1 MFKPIVMRPSRYLV
15 LFFSTIALGVVIN
28 SCSKGGGGG
37 TTPPPPPPNPC
48 AGVTVT
54 VTATVTNAATGQS
67 NGSITASATGGSG
80 FTFNIN
86 NGAFQ
91 SSGSFPN
98 LAAGTYTIIAKNSN
112 GCTGSAQFTVS
123 TSTPSACSGTAGPL
137 FTAVKTIVQTN
148 CAVSGCHDAQT
159 AQNGINFSVE
169 CTIVAQSASIKARA
183 VDQAGTATQMPQPPR
198 AALSVADRQKI
209 TDWVAAGG
217 GFTN

>member
-1 MFKPIVMRPSRYLV
+1 MFKPIVMRLLKYFL
-15 LFFSTIALGVVIN
+15 LFFSALSLAVVIY

-37 TTPPPPPPNPC
+37 TTPPPPNPC
-48 AGVTVT
+48 TGVTVT
-54 VTATVTNAATGQS
+54 VTGTVTNTATGQS

-91 SSGSFPN
+91 SSGTFNN
-98 LAAGTYTIIAKNSN
+98 LAAGSYTVSAKNSN

-123 TSTPSACSGTAGPL
+123 TSSAGACSGTAGPL
-137 FTAVKTIVQTN
+137 FTAVKSIVQTN

-159 AQNGINFSVE
+159 AQNGINFSIE
-169 CTIVAQSASIKARA
+169 CTIVEQGASIKARA

-209 TDWVAAGG
+209 TDWIAAGG
-217 GFTN
+217 RFTN

>member
-1 MFKPIVMRPSRYLV
+1 MQPLRYFV
-15 LFFSTIALGVVIN
+15 LFFSAIFLIVVIN
-28 SCSKGGGGG
+28 SCSKGGGGS
-37 TTPPPPPPNPC
+37 TTPPPPNPC

-54 VTATVTNAATGQS
+54 VTATVTNTATGQS
-67 NGSITASATGGSG
+67 NGSIAASATGGSG

-91 SSGSFPN
+91 SSGTFNN
-98 LAAGTYTIIAKNSN
+98 LAAGNYTVSAKNSN

-123 TSTPSACSGTAGPL
+123 TSASGDCSGTAGPL
-137 FTAVKTIVQTN
+137 FLAVKSIVQTN

-169 CTIVAQSASIKARA
+169 CNIVTQSASIKARA
-183 VDQAGTATQMPQPPR
+183 VDQAGTGTQMPPPPK

-209 TDWVAAGG
+209 TDWITAGG
-217 GFTN
+217 RFTN

>member
-1 MFKPIVMRPSRYLV
+1 MLKPIDMPSLRYFV
-15 LFFSTIALGVVIN
+15 LFFSIIALMFVIN

-37 TTPPPPPPNPC
+37 TTPPPDPC
-48 AGVTVT
+48 SGVNVT
-54 VTATVTNAATGQS
+54 VTATVTNAATGQA
-67 NGSITASATGGSG
+67 NGSIAASATGGSG

-91 SSGSFPN
+91 SSGTFSN
-98 LAAGTYTIIAKNSN
+98 LAAGNYTIVAKNSN
-112 GCTGSAQFTVS
+112 NCTGSAQFTVA
-123 TSTPSACSGTAGPL
+123 TSGAGACSGTAGPL
-137 FTAVKTIVQTN
+137 FIAVKSIVQTN
-148 CAVSGCHDAQT
+148 CAVSGCHDATT

-169 CTIVAQSASIKARA
+169 CTIVAQAASIKARA
-183 VDQAGTATQMPQPPR
+183 VDQAGTGTQMPPPPR